1 MNKAV
6 FLDRDGTINEEKN
19 YLSREE
25 EFKFIPGAIEG
36 LRLLRENRFK
46 LIVITNQSGIGRGF
60 LEKEKVER
68 VNEKM
73 RRELSERGVELDAV
87 YVCPHAPEEGCD
99 CRKPKNAL
107 VKRAGKE
114 FKLDLEKSFF
124 VGDKTI
130 DIRLGKNCNGKTILL
145 KTGYGG
151 RDKKFKVE
159 PDYLAE
165 DLRDAAEIILSE
177 EK

>member
-25 EFKFIPGAIEG
+25 DFKFIPGTIEG
-36 LRLLRENRFK
+36 LKLLREKGFK
-46 LIVITNQSGIGRGF
+46 LIVVTNQSGIGRGF
-60 LEKEKVER
+60 VEGKQVER
-68 VNEKM
+68 INKKM
-73 RRELSERGVELDAV
+73 KEELKEEEVELDAV
-87 YVCPHAPEEGCD
+87 YVCPHTPEEGCD

-107 VKRAGKE
+107 VKIAEKE
-114 FKLDLEKSFF
+114 FKLDLKKSFF

-130 DIRLGKNCNGKTILL
+130 DIQLGKNCNGRTILL

-151 RDKKFKVE
+151 SDKKFKVK
-159 PDYLAE
+159 PDYIAE
-165 DLRDAAEIILSE
+165 DLRNAAEIILSE